1 MKVIVEICLFCGDD
15 SEFQAF
21 QSGVYRVLNK
31 CVKPS
36 APGMMYNCLLKCQ
49 KKAKGRAVSK
59 SRERSKMVSSGTIL
73 FFHDVGDNGGKWTK
87 RLGALF
93 PDENIRI
100 FCPTAS
106 EMPVGLFNG
115 LCMHSWFD
123 MNKDHDPMEGEIW
136 DIKKIWDNSKSAK
149 FVGQLIDFELLHGTP
164 LDKIILGGHSQGG
177 ALALYAGLSY
187 VNKTTEKNLGGI
199 FTLGSWLLLRWEF
212 DSAYA
217 QSIIAVNAPKN
228 VLMCHGERDRKIPV
242 DWGISAKEDLE
253 KVIGNLEFVPYKQH
267 GHEVSTIQL
276 KDCVKFCHTI
286 LSD

>member
-1 MKVIVEICLFCGDD
+1 MK
-15 SEFQAF
+15 
-21 QSGVYRVLNK
+21 SGVYRVLNK

-106 EMPVGLFNG
+106 EMP
-115 LCMHSWFD
+115 
-123 MNKDHDPMEGEIW
+123 
-136 DIKKIWDNSKSAK
+136 

-228 VLMCHGERDRKIPV
+228 VLM
-242 DWGISAKEDLE
+242 
-253 KVIGNLEFVPYKQH
+253 
-267 GHEVSTIQL
+267 
-276 KDCVKFCHTI
+276 
-286 LSD
+286 